1 MVGNLK
7 AMCHPGEVLE
17 FWFEEL
23 TPEDWFAPRD
33 PAGLDAMIRARFLLT
48 HLALARDVEPL
59 WRSKPDYH
67 LAAVLVLDQFPRNMF
82 RSTPLAYATDM
93 LALREAKLAVAS
105 GAHEAV
111 ASVRRVFFFMPFEH
125 SEQISDQERS
135 VHLFETMGEVAET
148 FVDYAR
154 QHRDLIARFGRFPHR
169 NQILRRRSTRAELA
183 YLASEAGQ
191 GGFGQGQD

>member
-1 MVGNLK
+1 MSAEFSEV
-7 AMCHPGEVLE
+7 CHPETVLR

-33 PAGLDAMIRARFLLT
+33 PERLDAIIRERFLLT
-48 HLALARDVEPL
+48 HLALARDVDPL
-59 WRSKPDYH
+59 WRSAPDYQ

-82 RSTPLAYATDM
+82 RSTPLAFATDM
-93 LALREAKLAVAS
+93 LALREAKLAVAT

-111 ASVRRVFFFMPFEH
+111 ESVRRVFFFMPFEH
-125 SEQISDQERS
+125 SEQLSDQERC

-169 NQILRRRSTRAELA
+169 NHVLRRRSTRAELA
-183 YLASEAGQ
+183 FLAGDAG
-191 GGFGQGQD
+191 G